1 MHGAVTQYSPGPAS
15 DRRARPARAGPASAS
30 DGHRD
35 LSVSESRSVG
45 GLALIIRPTRMAVAV
60 TVTVAPVGPGR
71 GRPGPAGPGGR
82 GPAASLRVYTR
93 VRLGNRV
100 PGGLG
105 RRHGRQG
112 PAAASAPAPPHPAKP
127 LAATQRHRD
136 YGPSLSGGRR

>member
-1 MHGAVTQYSPGPAS
+1 MHGAVTQYSPGPES

-60 TVTVAPVGPGR
+60 TVTVVGPGR

-105 RRHGRQG
+105 RR
-112 PAAASAPAPPHPAKP
+112 
-127 LAATQRHRD
+127 
-136 YGPSLSGGRR
+136 LSGARHCGGAFVISHRMYCSRIARDLGLEVVQA